1 MVLAAGLG
9 TRMRPLSLLK
19 AKPAL
24 PVLNRPLIHW
34 TLELL
39 ARHGV
44 KEVMVNLHHLP
55 STVMR
60 AVGDGAAFGLRVSY
74 SRERRILGTGG
85 GPRRVREFLG
95 DEPFLLVNGDV
106 VFDFDLTD
114 LVRRHNASGARATL
128 ALCENPDVRRY
139 GAVTTGP
146 GGWIQAFGGHAPS
159 RNGAGAFFAG
169 IHVMDPALLD
179 RLPPGPS
186 DSVRDLYIPLIRE
199 RGRVL
204 GVRVRGP
211 WYDFG
216 NPSLYL
222 SSQVAMLRSGFRG
235 LEVDT
240 LIHPRARVHPDSWIR
255 RCVIGPDTVV
265 EAGSVLKESVVWDR
279 VRIGASATVR
289 CCVLATGTRVHA
301 HERAE
306 KLVVVPAGGR
316 ARTAARS
323 RGRRYEL
330 GTSA

>member
-9 TRMRPLSLLK
+9 TRMRPLTLLK

-34 TLELL
+34 TLDLL
-39 ARHGV
+39 ARHRV

-55 STVMR
+55 STVIR

-85 GPRRVREFLG
+85 GPRQVRDFFGEA
-95 DEPFLLVNGDV
+95 PFLLVNGDV
-106 VFDFDLTD
+106 VFDFDLGL
-114 LVRRHNASGARATL
+114 LVRRHRESGARATL
-128 ALCENPDVRRY
+128 ALCESPDVRRY
-139 GAVTTGP
+139 GAVTLGR
-146 GGWIQAFGGHAPS
+146 GGWVESFGGHAS
-159 RNGAGAFFAG
+159 SNGTGAFFAG
-169 IHVMDPALLD
+169 VHVVDPSLLD
-179 RLPPGPS
+179 RLPLGVS

-199 RGRVL
+199 GGGVL

-216 NPSLYL
+216 NPSVYL

-235 LEVDT
+235 IDADA

-255 RCVIGPDTVV
+255 RSVVGPDTVV
-265 EAGSVLKESVVWDR
+265 EAGAVLRESVVWDR
-279 VRIGASATVR
+279 VRVGAAATVR
-289 CCVLATGTRVHA
+289 CCVLATATRVNA

-306 KLVVVPAGGR
+306 RLVVMPARGNR
-316 ARTAARS
+316 RTAAAS
-323 RGRRYEL
+323 RGKRYEL
-330 GTSA
+330 GPSA